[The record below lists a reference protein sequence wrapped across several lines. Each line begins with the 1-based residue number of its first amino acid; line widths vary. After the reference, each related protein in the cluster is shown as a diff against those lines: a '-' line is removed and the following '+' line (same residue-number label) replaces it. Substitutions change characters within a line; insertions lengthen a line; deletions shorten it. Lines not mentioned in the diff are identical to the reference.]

1 MTSIL
6 VPHAR
11 ILALKLDGKGG
22 AETLQSGW
30 PFTDSAT
37 WLHLDYSA
45 PEAYQWLKTTT
56 LLPEEVRESLQG
68 ESNRPK
74 LVKVDGGLLLTLRCL
89 YHHRRGQSA
98 QMEAIRIFVT
108 PQLIISTRRRHIQAA
123 EEIVQDLA
131 RHAGPLNCADWLV
144 ELCEHITEQAGDLL
158 DDFQEQITALE
169 QDLLAE
175 RTIERSELT
184 AIRQQLIVLRRYL
197 GPQRDLF
204 SRLANEKISWL
215 EADDQRHLGEIAG
228 RLGRWLDDL
237 DASSARCA
245 LLADEL
251 HARTAE
257 QMTRRTYIMSMLAM
271 VFLPA
276 TFLTGLFG
284 VNLGGIPGGQST
296 QGFITFVLIL
306 LGLIVALGTW
316 LWRHRWL

>member
-1 MTSIL
+1 MTSVT
-6 VPHAR
+6 VPHER

-22 AETLQSGW
+22 AETLKSGW
-30 PFTDSAT
+30 PFPDSAT

-45 PEAYQWLKTTT
+45 PEAYQWLKTTS

-68 ESNRPK
+68 ESTRPK
-74 LVKVDGGLLLTLRCL
+74 LIRVDGGLLLTLRCL
-89 YHHRRGQSA
+89 YHHNRGQSA

-108 PQLIISTRRRHIQAA
+108 PHLIISTRRRHIQAA
-123 EEIVQDLA
+123 EEIVQNLS

-144 ELCEHITEQAGDLL
+144 DLCENITEQAGDLL

-169 QDLLAE
+169 QDLLTERPIE
-175 RTIERSELT
+175 RTELT

-197 GPQRDLF
+197 APQRDLF
-204 SRLANEKISWL
+204 SRLSNEKIAWL
-215 EADDQRHLGEIAG
+215 EADDQRRLHEIAG

-257 QMTRRTYIMSMLAM
+257 EMTKRTYIMSTLAM
-271 VFLPA
+271 LFLPLS
-276 TFLTGLFG
+276 FLTGLFG
-284 VNLGGIPGGQST
+284 VNLGGIPGST
-296 QGFITFVLIL
+296 SGVAFMVFVLSLFGVLIG
-306 LGLIVALGTW
+306 LGIW
-316 LWRHRWL
+316 LRWRNWL